1 MGILDEV
8 RRRGYL
14 PTTLCWRTLHGPR
27 LCGFDR
33 RLLHDDADAMTV
45 LGVGDLCALIEEELA
60 KKGVHVTWGQK
71 VVAIGGTE
79 DDAAQAWTETE
90 NSETGERT
98 RHTADFLVG
107 CDGGNSAVRRLMFG
121 PGHFP
126 GFTWDE
132 QIVATNVS
140 LFIQPTLE
148 ASFAFLHN
156 QIFLNLSADWADSIR
171 LP

>member
-1 MGILDEV
+1 M
-8 RRRGYL
+8 

-33 RLLHDDADAMTV
+33 RLLHDDVDAMTV
-45 LGVGDLCALIEEELA
+45 LGVGELCALLVEELERR
-60 KKGVHVTWGQK
+60 GVRVTWGQK
-71 VVAIGGTE
+71 VTALGGTE
-79 DDAAQAWTETE
+79 DDAEQAWTETE
-90 NSETGERT
+90 SAETGRKT

-107 CDGGNSAVRRLMFG
+107 CDGGNSSVRRLMFG

-140 LFIQPTLE
+140 PPHQP
-148 ASFAFLHN
+148 
-156 QIFLNLSADWADSIR
+156 ADPELACAGG
-171 LP
+171 PP